1 MAGKQGKSATADT
14 SGKVE
19 AKSKSRLG
27 RVLLVLAILTPLSL
41 VYTPNFWWNV
51 IILAD
56 HFTPWSSFTS
66 TFAASYHKFL
76 VSRLPD
82 LEEQPLPEIDV
93 KDASIEKMS
102 ELSNGF
108 QEPIVIR
115 GAALGAEALT
125 KWTDPSFWIDQ
136 YGNESVICKPV
147 GAAGDSNMCTV
158 AEAFGL
164 GESKTREYISGE
176 SHLFTKYPQLDEMVS
191 TPFLKDLE
199 ASGVLGKKVFTHMFM
214 GFPGQGSDIHSA
226 IGCNVFR
233 QVAGR
238 KKWWLLPPHQNA
250 YVYSSVNQNGFSSH
264 TMSKI
269 AIGDQEESPWV
280 KKLERYT
287 IVLNP
292 GDVLIN
298 PSWWWH
304 AILNI
309 DTDPDAL
316 VIGVPTRF
324 MGPRF
329 SALKNNVMFSLLARL
344 AVAKQF
350 NGIDSFTSN
359 NTNLQVG
366 IDHARKERNKKVKV

>member
-1 MAGKQGKSATADT
+1 MAGKQGKPAAPA
-14 SGKVE
+14 GKAE
-19 AKSKSRLG
+19 KKSKSRLG
-27 RVLLVLAILTPLSL
+27 RVLLVLAILTPLTF
-41 VYTPNFWWNV
+41 VYTPNFWWNG
-51 IILAD
+51 IILLD

-66 TFAASYHKFL
+66 TFVSSYHNFL

-93 KDASIEKMS
+93 KDATIEKMS
-102 ELSNGF
+102 ELSNNF
-108 QEPIVIR
+108 NNPIVIR

-125 KWTDPSFWIDQ
+125 TWTDPSFWVDQ

-147 GAAGDSNMCTV
+147 GAAGDSNTCTV

-176 SHLFTKYPQLDEMVS
+176 SRLFTNFPELAEMVA
-191 TPFLKDLE
+191 TPFLNDLE
-199 ASGVLGKKVFTHMFM
+199 ESGVLGKKVFTHMFM

-233 QVAGR
+233 QIAGR
-238 KKWWLLPPHQNA
+238 KKWWLLPPHQMS
-250 YVYSSVNQNGFSSH
+250 YVYSSLNKNGFSSH

-269 AIGDQEESPWV
+269 AIGGQEESPWV

-324 MGPRF
+324 IGPRF
-329 SALKNNVMFSLLARL
+329 SALKNNFLFTLLARL
-344 AVAKQF
+344 AVARQF
-350 NGIDSFTSN
+350 NGVDEFVAN
-359 NTNLQVG
+359 NTNLQTG
-366 IDHARKERNKKVKV
+366 IDLARKERNKKIQV